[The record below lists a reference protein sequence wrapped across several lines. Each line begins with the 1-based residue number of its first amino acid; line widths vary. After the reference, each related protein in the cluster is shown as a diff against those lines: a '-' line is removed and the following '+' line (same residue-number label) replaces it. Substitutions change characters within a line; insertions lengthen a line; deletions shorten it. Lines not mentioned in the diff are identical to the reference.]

1 MMPKRDQDAVLFAD
15 RLRFMRRE
23 RGWTQLQTADMLGI
37 KRSTYAYYETRTS
50 EPDMETLIKL
60 ADLFH
65 TSIDFLIGNTDHSA
79 PTRVQYFS
87 AKDPETPLF
96 LTEEE
101 ERLLSLFRALDKNG
115 QTDLLKTASDR
126 LGSVYDQFPDETH

>member
-1 MMPKRDQDAVLFAD
+1 MPKKDGGTVLFAE
-15 RLRFMRRE
+15 RLRLLRRQH
-23 RGWTQLQTADMLGI
+23 GWTQLQIADLLGI

-50 EPDMETLIKL
+50 EPDMETLLKL

-65 TSIDFLIGNTDHSA
+65 TSIDFLIGNHDQTA
-79 PTRVQYFS
+79 PTGARYFS

-101 ERLLSLFRALDKNG
+101 ERLLSLFRALDENG
-115 QTDLLKTASDR
+115 RHHLLNTAADR
-126 LGSVYDQFPDETH
+126 LEAIYDQFPDESP